1 MKVDELIALGGSPP
15 APSSSPRPRGTL
27 DEVARIYQDVYM
39 PGLAAFFETAWY
51 NFKAQQGANA
61 PVALLNSP
69 AVVDLFVS
77 FLASLANIKS
87 PDNADMAAAGFL
99 ETRLVWAL
107 ACLALGT
114 PAATN
119 PPSDDLIAPNDATE
133 ARNRLEVFQALLSGE
148 RLTSNPCFP
157 APRKGDGN
165 RIRIRE
171 LEFWWWL
178 AEYLTMDDAAG
189 QRDHALTRMRNLL
202 DGRENR
208 DVLYSLAVLREL
220 SPRFPPSF
228 ELALPQHHDEADP
241 RSKLAVAARFIRSEA
256 HTTGGTTNV
265 VRRFAELAS
274 KAFINPGFNIARR
287 T

>member
-1 MKVDELIALGGSPP
+1 MKVDELIALGASPP
-15 APSSSPRPRGTL
+15 VPSAASRSRETL
-27 DEVARIYQDVYM
+27 DELTKIYHEVYM

-51 NFKAQQGANA
+51 NFKAQQGGQA
-61 PVALLNSP
+61 PASLLQKP
-69 AVVDLFVS
+69 AVVDLFAS
-77 FLASLANIKS
+77 FLASLASIKS
-87 PDNADMAAAGFL
+87 PDSPEMAAVSFL

-107 ACLALGT
+107 ACLALDT
-114 PAATN
+114 PPATN
-119 PPSDDLIAPNDATE
+119 PPSAELIAANDATE

-148 RLTSNPCFP
+148 RLTSNPCYP
-157 APRKGDGN
+157 APGKGDGH
-165 RIRIRE
+165 RIRE

-178 AEYLTMDDAAG
+178 AEYLTMDDAPG

-208 DVLYSLAVLREL
+208 DVLYSLTILREL
-220 SPRFPPSF
+220 SPRFPPGF
-228 ELALPQHHDEADP
+228 ELTLPQHHDEADP

-274 KAFINPGFNIARR
+274 KAFIHPGFNIARR
-287 T
+287 A